1 LSFFET
7 NILIRLLTW
16 IYNRYHYVLQ
26 VTLEQY
32 PTSPHLTASVVLAA
46 LQRDDLGPGRSA
58 LDLGCGTGMLA
69 LGCALVD
76 CDFVLGVDCD
86 EAALQLAVEN
96 VNDMEMD
103 DKISFIL
110 AKLKT
115 ATGKLPSSNDKRG
128 NSRGGRGRRGG
139 GRQMGRGPKPT
150 AVSVA
155 EPILSDDDGVPL
167 RSKCVDT
174 VLCNPPFGTKNNAGM
189 DVRFLRTATRLAKRA
204 VYSFH
209 KTSTRDYLVRKIQEW
224 GMKVE
229 VVAEMRFE
237 LPQTYKFHKEKSVDI
252 EVDLIRVLLPEDI
265 EATNKEEGVERE
277 SEDEQESEQD
287 ST

>member
-1 LSFFET
+1 
-7 NILIRLLTW
+7 
-16 IYNRYHYVLQ
+16 
-26 VTLEQY
+26 
-32 PTSPHLTASVVLAA
+32 

-76 CDFVLGVDCD
+76 CDLVLAVDCD
-86 EAALQLAVEN
+86 EAALQLAIEN
-96 VNDMEMD
+96 ANDMEMD

-110 AKLKT
+110 AKVKT
-115 ATGKLPSSNDKRG
+115 GVTGKMPLSLTKRG
-128 NSRGGRGRRGG
+128 NPRGGRGGRGG
-139 GRQMGRGPKPT
+139 GRQMGRGLKPT
-150 AVSVA
+150 AVA
-155 EPILSDDDGVPL
+155 ESIELILSDDDGVPL

-224 GMKVE
+224 GMTVE

-252 EVDLIRVLLPEDI
+252 EVDLIRVLLPEEVED
-265 EATNKEEGVERE
+265 TSKEEAVERA
-277 SEDEQESEQD
+277 SEDEQESVQD
-287 ST
+287 DT

>member
-1 LSFFET
+1 MDKKSS
-7 NILIRLLTW
+7 
-16 IYNRYHYVLQ
+16 VLQ

-32 PTSPHLTASVVLAA
+32 PTSPHLTASVVRAA
-46 LQRDDLGPGRSA
+46 FERDDLGPGRSA

-76 CDFVLGVDCD
+76 CDLVLGVDCD

-110 AKLKT
+110 AKVKT
-115 ATGKLPSSNDKRG
+115 VTGTGKMPSSITGTGKMPSSNAKRG
-128 NSRGGRGRRGG
+128 NSRGGRGG
-139 GRQMGRGPKPT
+139 GRGPGRGSKP
-150 AVSVA
+150 VP
-155 EPILSDDDGVPL
+155 EPVELILSDDDGIPL

-174 VLCNPPFGTKNNAGM
+174 VLTNPPFGTKNNAGM

-209 KTSTRDYLVRKIQEW
+209 KTSTRDYIVRKVKEW
-224 GMKVE
+224 GMTIE
-229 VVAEMRFE
+229 IVAEMRFE

-252 EVDLIRVLLPEDI
+252 EVDLIRVMLRVEDA
-265 EATNKEEGVERE
+265 ETTSKEEGVQSS
-277 SEDEQESEQD
+277 SEGEHEVEQD
-287 ST
+287 DS

>member
-1 LSFFET
+1 
-7 NILIRLLTW
+7 
-16 IYNRYHYVLQ
+16 

-32 PTSPHLTASVVLAA
+32 PTSPQLTASVVLAA
-46 LQRDDLGPGRSA
+46 LERDDLGPGRSA

-76 CDFVLGVDCD
+76 CDFVVGVDCD
-86 EAALQLAVEN
+86 EAALQLAIEN
-96 VNDMEMD
+96 VDDMELD

-110 AKLKT
+110 VKVK
-115 ATGKLPSSNDKRG
+115 TGKTPSSKSNDKRG
-128 NSRGGRGRRGG
+128 NSRGGRG
-139 GRQMGRGPKPT
+139 GRQTGRGRGGPKPT
-150 AVSVA
+150 AVA
-155 EPILSDDDGVPL
+155 EPMELILSDDDGVPL

-229 VVAEMRFE
+229 IVAEMRFE

-252 EVDLIRVLLPEDI
+252 EVDLIRVMLPEDV
-265 EATNKEEGVERE
+265 EGTSKEEGVERA
-277 SEDEQESEQD
+277 SEDEQEAEEEYDD

>member
-1 LSFFET
+1 
-7 NILIRLLTW
+7 
-16 IYNRYHYVLQ
+16 
-26 VTLEQY
+26 
-32 PTSPHLTASVVLAA
+32 
-46 LQRDDLGPGRSA
+46 
-58 LDLGCGTGMLA
+58 MLA

-76 CDFVLGVDCD
+76 CDLVLGVDCD
-86 EAALQLAVEN
+86 EAALELAVEN

-110 AKLKT
+110 AKVKT
-115 ATGKLPSSNDKRG
+115 GAAGKTPSFHANKRG
-128 NSRGGRGRRGG
+128 NSRGGRGRGAQGG
-139 GRQMGRGPKPT
+139 GRQMGRGGSKPT
-150 AVSVA
+150 VVA
-155 EPILSDDDGVPL
+155 EPIELILSDDDGIPL

-224 GMKVE
+224 GMTVE

-252 EVDLIRVLLPEDI
+252 EVDLIRVLLPQDG
-265 EATNKEEGVERE
+265 EASASEEEGVERL
-277 SEDEQESEQD
+277 SEDEQEAEQD
-287 ST
+287 DI

>member
-1 LSFFET
+1 M
-7 NILIRLLTW
+7 
-16 IYNRYHYVLQ
+16 YNRYHSVLQ

-32 PTSPHLTASVVLAA
+32 PTNPHLTASVVLAA

-86 EAALQLAVEN
+86 ESALELAVEN

-103 DKISFIL
+103 DKISFIF
-110 AKLKT
+110 AKVKT
-115 ATGKLPSSNDKRG
+115 GAGKTPSFHATRG
-128 NSRGGRGRRGG
+128 NSRGGGGQRGG
-139 GRQMGRGPKPT
+139 GRQKGRGRGRGSKPT
-150 AVSVA
+150 AVV
-155 EPILSDDDGVPL
+155 EPTELILSDDDGIPL
-167 RSKCVDT
+167 RSNCVDT

-189 DVRFLRTATRLAKRA
+189 DVRFLRTATRLAKRS

-209 KTSTRDYLVRKIQEW
+209 KSSTRDYLVRKIQEW
-224 GMKVE
+224 GMTVE
-229 VVAEMRFE
+229 IVAEMRFE

-252 EVDLIRVLLPEDI
+252 EVDLIRVMLPEDV
-265 EATNKEEGVERE
+265 EARSNEVDVERE
-277 SEDEQESEQD
+277 SEDEQEAEQD
-287 ST
+287 DI

>member
-1 LSFFET
+1 
-7 NILIRLLTW
+7 
-16 IYNRYHYVLQ
+16 
-26 VTLEQY
+26 
-32 PTSPHLTASVVLAA
+32 
-46 LQRDDLGPGRSA
+46 
-58 LDLGCGTGMLA
+58 MLA

-76 CDFVLGVDCD
+76 CDFVVGVDCD
-86 EAALQLAVEN
+86 EAALQLAIEN

-110 AKLKT
+110 AKIKT
-115 ATGKLPSSNDKRG
+115 VTGKMPSSNTKRG
-128 NSRGGRGRRGG
+128 NSRGGRGGRGG
-139 GRQMGRGPKPT
+139 GRQMGRGRGGPKPT
-150 AVSVA
+150 AVT
-155 EPILSDDDGVPL
+155 EPIELILSDDDGVPL

-209 KTSTRDYLVRKIQEW
+209 KTSTRDYLMRKIREW
-224 GMKVE
+224 GMTVE

-252 EVDLIRVLLPEDI
+252 EVDLIRVLLPESV
-265 EATNKEEGVERE
+265 EATSEEEPVEGA
-277 SEDEQESEQD
+277 SEDEQETEQYD
-287 ST
+287 T